1 MQVIYRLISPLSL
14 LLAYLMLNFVARYAF
29 LTRQCEKKGDSM
41 LLLKD
46 WGKFLSGVMTIIA
59 IFYVY
64 YHLSG
69 GRNTINFVI
78 TMVLT
83 PLAVLILLIVYWS
96 NLDEL
101 RGRWKYFTWP
111 KKTFWLL
118 VLCFISPII
127 FNGLSIYL
135 KWVGYKTL
143 AYYAFEMR
151 YWSLLIGPLFGLLY
165 FLYFMFRGIRRPQL
179 KVARKTTLIESADIT

>member
-1 MQVIYRLISPLSL
+1 
-14 LLAYLMLNFVARYAF
+14 
-29 LTRQCEKKGDSM
+29 M

-118 VLCFISPII
+118 VIYFLSPILC
-127 FNGLSIYL
+127 NGASIGL
-135 KWVGYKTL
+135 KWIGYETFAEYTFKL
-143 AYYAFEMR
+143 R
-151 YWSLLIGPLFGLLY
+151 YWALLKTPLLGLLY
-165 FLYFMFRGIRRPQL
+165 VVVARAVKKSQSQL
-179 KVARKTTLIESADIT
+179 KVARQTTLVESTDIN